1 MFVIDYEQILQQ
13 VRKQSFEYFIKTT
26 KEMLVFWYEDA
37 CKDNLF
43 DFPVVFISLTFKGF
57 NYDEGSLIFT
67 TDAPEL
73 LNEKGILDD
82 STYHI
87 IQNKLENNLSTL
99 SYVYCYQANGVL
111 HIHYE
116 DLNGLIDFKLNFKV
130 NDDHSITLLD
140 EHIDENPIRFKLL
153 ANFFKDDKLQ

>member
-1 MFVIDYEQILQQ
+1 
-13 VRKQSFEYFIKTT
+13 
-26 KEMLVFWYEDA
+26 
-37 CKDNLF
+37 
-43 DFPVVFISLTFKGF
+43 VVFISLTFKGF

-67 TDAPEL
+67 TNPPEL

-87 IQNKLENNLSTL
+87 IQNKLENTL
-99 SYVYCYQANGVL
+99 SYVYCFQKNDAL

-130 NDDHSITLLD
+130 NDDHSITFLD
-140 EHIDENPIRFKLL
+140 EYIDENPIRFKLL
-153 ANFFKDDKLQ
+153 TNFFKDDKPQ